1 MTPRR
6 TQTGSVLI
14 ISLVMLVLMTLIAVS
29 AIQTTGNM
37 IQIVGNAQFREEAV
51 SAGQQAIDQLIG
63 SVTATEGIKTK
74 AEAMNAATIAVD
86 LTGDGTGD
94 YAVNFSPL
102 PVCLS
107 RSDAKSYVDN
117 QIIIERDIVLN
128 PIEDV
133 TEADVA
139 RREAARARYAQL
151 STCTAGKTLG
161 NQCFWSLWRVSAAVN
176 DTFTGAS
183 TVLTQGVRVLIGLDN
198 KVNNC
203 E

>member
-1 MTPRR
+1 MTHR
-6 TQTGSVLI
+6 QHQKGSVLI
-14 ISLVMLVLMTLIAVS
+14 VSLVMLVLMTLIAVS

-74 AEAMNAATIAVD
+74 AEEMNAASVNVD
-86 LTGDGTGD
+86 VTGDGNGD
-94 YAVNFSPL
+94 YAVTFSPL
-102 PVCLS
+102 PSCLS
-107 RSDAKSYVDN
+107 RSDAGTYVDN
-117 QIIIERDIVLN
+117 QIILERNIVLN
-128 PIEDV
+128 PEEDD
-133 TEADVA
+133 TPEEVA
-139 RREAARARYAQL
+139 VRDAARTRYQQL
-151 STCTAGKTLG
+151 TTCKANKDLG
-161 NQCFWSLWRVSAAVN
+161 NQCFWSLWRVTTAVS

-183 TVLTQGVRVLIGLDN
+183 TVVTQGVRVLIGLDN